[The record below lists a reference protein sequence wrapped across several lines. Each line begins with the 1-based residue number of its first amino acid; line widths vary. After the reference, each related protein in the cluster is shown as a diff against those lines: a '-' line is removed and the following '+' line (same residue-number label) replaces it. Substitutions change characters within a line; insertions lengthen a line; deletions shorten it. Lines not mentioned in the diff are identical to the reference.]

1 MTPDELKDFD
11 KKRTI
16 SWPEDCASLCKQ
28 ASELFAT
35 RGRTIRFDVLNDVE
49 KQDIENCMAAEY
61 PGVPFVFTLSDE
73 MPEEAY

>member
-11 KKRTI
+11 KKRTV

-28 ASELFAT
+28 AAALYAE
-35 RGRTIRFDVLNDVE
+35 RGRPIRFDVLNEVE
-49 KQDIENCMAAEY
+49 KQDIENCMAAQH
-61 PGVPFVFTLSDE
+61 PDVPIVFTMSDE